1 MEVAPVS
8 DHVVEIK
15 EGMKVPFF
23 CPQESRRFSI
33 VLLTGWYA
41 ALAQPHINSKPFSPS
56 HSLTRVSQ
64 AYPLN

>member
-23 CPQESRRFSI
+23 
-33 VLLTGWYA
+33 
-41 ALAQPHINSKPFSPS
+41 ALRNHGG
-56 HSLTRVSQ
+56 SQ
-64 AYPLN
+64 SSC